1 MNIPIYPGSSSFFP
15 GMTPFGYYDNDYQ
28 FQVDADK
35 VAKFCAYRLGYP
47 LQEVELQDLNFYAA
61 FEQALTIYGNEVYSF
76 KLRDNYLS
84 LEGAPTSSNLNN
96 AIITPNMANIIRTSE
111 MYGSEAGVG
120 GNVTYHTGSLNLS
133 AGIQNYDMDN
143 WAVSHSISGSDLEI
157 RQVFYQQAPAI
168 TRFYDPYAGTGAGQ
182 VGLMESFGWGSYS
195 PAVSF
200 LLMPLSFDLQKI
212 QAIELNDQIRKSN
225 YSFELVNNQLRIF
238 PIPTR
243 DTILIFKYL
252 LKSERLA
259 NSITQSPGNI
269 NNVSNVPYTTP
280 TYSQVNN
287 IGRSWIFEYTLALC
301 KEMLGYVRGKYST
314 IPIPNQE
321 ITLNQNDLITAA
333 TAEKQFLIEKLRG
346 FLDET
351 SRKALLERRSQESEF
366 TNKELTYIPNVIFI
380 A

>member
-1 MNIPIYPGSSSFFP
+1 
-15 GMTPFGYYDNDYQ
+15 
-28 FQVDADK
+28 
-35 VAKFCAYRLGYP
+35 
-47 LQEVELQDLNFYAA
+47 
-61 FEQALTIYGNEVYSF
+61 
-76 KLRDNYLS
+76 
-84 LEGAPTSSNLNN
+84 
-96 AIITPNMANIIRTSE
+96 MANIIRTSE

-321 ITLNQNDLITAA
+321 ITLKTVRILCSAPFYLDFLPLLQAMSQRNVVESIRSIVGIWKRGYAYEDILESFQTINTIFGNNNFSDNILIH
-333 TAEKQFLIEKLRG
+333 KFLINSWISYCKG
-346 FLDET
+346 NT
-351 SRKALLERRSQESEF
+351 SILALQ
-366 TNKELTYIPNVIFI
+366 NVIYKTLI
-380 A
+380 DT